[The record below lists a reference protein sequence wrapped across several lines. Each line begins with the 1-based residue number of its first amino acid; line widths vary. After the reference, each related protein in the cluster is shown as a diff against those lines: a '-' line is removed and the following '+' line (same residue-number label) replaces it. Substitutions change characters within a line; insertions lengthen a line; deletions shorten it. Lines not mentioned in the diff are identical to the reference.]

1 MMIELAHEERQE
13 AIRQAMHFR
22 FACKSF
28 EQKQIPQDDFDLIL
42 ESGIL
47 APSSYGIEPTRLL
60 VVRDSQMR
68 ADLQEICMKQK
79 QLSQASEIVIYKGL
93 VSAFY
98 SPSSYISRMIGR
110 RVDKSS
116 ELHASYVRGLE
127 SKLAQFDDRALV
139 NWSLKQTYLVAQA
152 MMDTAAFLGID
163 SCAIEGF
170 NKSELESYLK
180 LDTFK
185 EQVSLIVAFGYRSME
200 QTQRLRLA
208 REEIIEFI

>member
-1 MMIELAHEERQE
+1 MKEFTQEEKRI
-13 AIRQAMHFR
+13 AIQKAMHFR
-22 FACKSF
+22 FACKEF
-28 EQKQIPQDDFDLIL
+28 EQRKIAKEDFDLIL

-60 VVRDSQMR
+60 IVRDSQMR
-68 ADLQEICMKQK
+68 ADLQRICMNQK

-98 SPSSYISRMIGR
+98 SPSSYISRMIAR
-110 RVDKSS
+110 RTDKNK
-116 ELHASYVRGLE
+116 ELHASYVQRLE

-185 EQVSLIVAFGYRSME
+185 EQVSLIVAFGYRAME